1 MTATTDHP
9 RVVVFDP
16 LSAQIEWSY
25 EVERGLLAEQGVD
38 LIVPDSAAEANVVVR
53 DADVVIVN
61 ALRGMNADTIA
72 TLNRCVGLLAYSIG
86 MNQIDQDAAA
96 ARSIPVGNT
105 PFCVDE
111 VADQALTLLLAA
123 ERRLI
128 PFVQA
133 VAEGNWDYT
142 RTPMYPVVH
151 KLRGRTLGIIGAGRI
166 GTQIA
171 RRAAPFGY
179 RILGYD
185 PYVERTPEPIQKVD
199 LDTLLREAD
208 SIVLAP
214 SLTSTSLG
222 ILSRDALSKVKP
234 GVNVVNIA
242 RGALVD
248 EAALADALRDGRVG
262 YAALD
267 VRADEPPKPDND
279 PLTGLPNVIGTPHIA
294 GMSVEA
300 RDALHVMAA
309 DAALA
314 MLRAGGRLQERGA
327 EAATTASFA

>member
-1 MTATTDHP
+1 MSATSARP

-25 EVERGLLAEQGVD
+25 DVERGIFAEQGVD
-38 LIVPDSAAEANVVVR
+38 LVVPASAVEADDVVR

-61 ALRGMNADTIA
+61 ALRGMNAETIA
-72 TLNRCVGLLAYSIG
+72 TLNNPVGLLAYSIG

-96 ARSIPVGNT
+96 ARGIPVGNT

-111 VADQALTLLLAA
+111 VADQAMALLLAV
-123 ERRLI
+123 ERRLV

-133 VAEGNWDYT
+133 VAENNWDYT

-151 KLRGRTLGIIGAGRI
+151 KIRGRTLGIIGTGRI

-179 RILGYD
+179 NIIGYD
-185 PYVERTPEPIQKVD
+185 PYVESTPAPIQKVD
-199 LDTLLREAD
+199 FDTLLRGSD

-214 SLTSTSLG
+214 SLTSTSRG
-222 ILSRDALSKVKP
+222 ILSRDALAKVKR

-248 EAALADALRDGRVG
+248 EDALAAALKDGRVG

-267 VRADEPPKPDND
+267 VRADEPPKTDND

-300 RDALHVMAA
+300 RQAIHTMAA
-309 DAALA
+309 EAALA
-314 MLRAGGRLQERGA
+314 MLRAGGRLGERQA
-327 EAATTASFA
+327 EAAGTAS